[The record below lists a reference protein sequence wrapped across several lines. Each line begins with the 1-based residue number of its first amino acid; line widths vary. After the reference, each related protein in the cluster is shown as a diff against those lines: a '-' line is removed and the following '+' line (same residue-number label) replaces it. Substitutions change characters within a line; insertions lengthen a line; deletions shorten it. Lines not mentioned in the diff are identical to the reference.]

1 MYTPTNC
8 ANHDR
13 SNSMPHVSCLLVHD
27 RPHVRRKGHV
37 FMLVDQARSA
47 RRARRRMA
55 RSAASSSRR
64 PYITSLSGS
73 PTGVQTTVRAVV
85 QQEPTAV
92 GPVHQ
97 RILPDRSARD
107 RDLCAQRMVRVN
119 SRIPALDGQPLDHFK
134 RLFRIALISSASN
147 TRHGH
152 PRRSSRP
159 HRRCRRETL
168 IQRTNASICRCPSSE
183 TYSPFTNVRR
193 PRSTAS
199 LTHAYRRIRVSRSAL
214 IAHSYNRRWRR
225 GGGHSHHRLS
235 GKCATKCS
243 VRLVSSSVLRLALV
257 LCVCGQGQP
266 TPTAQGVTTTPPD
279 IAGPPSTTR
288 FVPPMEQI
296 NRSDTSSALGR
307 VCWVIFEVQ
316 EHLAGLLG
324 TALSSPEGRDPPDEA
339 KAVDVWRR
347 LKRLLVSVPEA
358 LGADADL
365 PADARRFRESLL
377 KASKDALA
385 YVERQPER
393 QSIERRAQSHQA
405 LAGLLHLAELPGAQE
420 FQLLAVP
427 NSVACP
433 HLAG

>member
-1 MYTPTNC
+1 M
-8 ANHDR
+8 
-13 SNSMPHVSCLLVHD
+13 
-27 RPHVRRKGHV
+27 
-37 FMLVDQARSA
+37 
-47 RRARRRMA
+47 
-55 RSAASSSRR
+55 
-64 PYITSLSGS
+64 I
-73 PTGVQTTVRAVV
+73 RAVLLIRRH
-85 QQEPTAV
+85 P
-92 GPVHQ
+92 H
-97 RILPDRSARD
+97 R
-107 RDLCAQRMVRVN
+107 
-119 SRIPALDGQPLDHFK
+119 ALE
-134 RLFRIALISSASN
+134 SASLQGLVGDL
-147 TRHGH
+147 RSLVGEGSLEPGWQA
-152 PRRSSRP
+152 PRRDARG
-159 HRRCRRETL
+159 
-168 IQRTNASICRCPSSE
+168 IG
-183 TYSPFTNVRR
+183 TYRD
-193 PRSTAS
+193 
-199 LTHAYRRIRVSRSAL
+199 
-214 IAHSYNRRWRR
+214 SYNRRWRR
-225 GGGHSHHRLS
+225 GGGHTHDRLS

-243 VRLVSSSVLRLALV
+243 VRLVSSSVLGLALV
-257 LCVCGQGQP
+257 LCACGQGQP

-347 LKRLLVSVPEA
+347 LKRLLASVPEA